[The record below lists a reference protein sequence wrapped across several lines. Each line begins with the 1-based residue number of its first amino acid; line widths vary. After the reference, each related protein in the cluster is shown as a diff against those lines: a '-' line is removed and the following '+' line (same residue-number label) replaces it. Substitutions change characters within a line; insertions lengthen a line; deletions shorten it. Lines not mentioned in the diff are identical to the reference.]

1 MGNKKMARS
10 HVERLL
16 QDVWDV
22 CRVTADPDGDY
33 PFRNGTAMGF
43 VRLEPTNPMMVRIW
57 VIAATDTPRTAKF
70 IYELNDV
77 NVRSRNAW
85 VSWSNRFVYVEQAL
99 LLKALTRASLREA
112 LDAVGKVANDIGGMI
127 AAVYGGSTPFQ
138 PGDAEV
144 AEGAA

>member
-1 MGNKKMARS
+1 LGDKKMARS
-10 HVERLL
+10 HVERML

-33 PFRNGTAMGF
+33 PFRNGPAMGF
-43 VRLEPTNPMMVRIW
+43 VQLESKIPMMVRIW
-57 VIAATDTPRTAKF
+57 AIAATDVPRTAKLM
-70 IYELNDV
+70 YELNDV

-85 VSWSNRFVYVEQAL
+85 ACWSNGSVTVEQAL
-99 LLKALTRASLREA
+99 ELKSLTRSSLREA
-112 LDAVGKVANDIGGMI
+112 LDSVGKVANDIGGLV
-127 AAVYGGSTPFQ
+127 AAVYGGTTPFQ